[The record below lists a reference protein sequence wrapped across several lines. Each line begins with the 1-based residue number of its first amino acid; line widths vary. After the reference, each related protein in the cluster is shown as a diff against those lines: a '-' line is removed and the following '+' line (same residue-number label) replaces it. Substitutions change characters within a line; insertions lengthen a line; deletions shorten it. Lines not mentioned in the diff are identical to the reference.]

1 MKLMPKVMVVDDA
14 ELSRLMLSR
23 LLQREGYEV
32 VGASNGLEAL
42 HTLEHA
48 LPDLVLLDVMM
59 PDLDGL
65 QLLEIFHEHPDW
77 KKLPV
82 IMLSALS
89 DTHTIRRAEQLG
101 AKDYLVKAAFSVA
114 EVLQVVKQYTQYVPQ

>member
-1 MKLMPKVMVVDDA
+1 MMPKVMVVDDA

-42 HTLEHA
+42 HSLERA
-48 LPDLVLLDVMM
+48 LPDLLLLDVMM

-65 QLLEIFHEHPDW
+65 QLLEILQDHPAW
-77 KKLPV
+77 RRLPV

-101 AKDYLVKAAFSVA
+101 AKEYMVKAAFSVA
-114 EVLQVVKQYTQYVPQ
+114 EVLQVVKQYTQYMPQ

>member
-1 MKLMPKVMVVDDA
+1 MPKVMVVDDA
-14 ELSRLMLSR
+14 GLSRLMLSR

-32 VGASNGLEAL
+32 VEASNGLEAL

-65 QLLEIFHEHPDW
+65 QLLEILHEHPDW

-101 AKDYLVKAAFSVA
+101 AKDYLVKAAFSVT